1 MEGNLPFLF
10 YFVFDGNYQVQAPWR
25 AHIWR
30 GDLTEDFL
38 LYEFGG
44 LISGGAYT
52 WRGLF
57 SEFYGILNLYIINSL
72 GYLFVMFTTIIAFD
86 VMSLRERTLR
96 EVVSPG
102 RTLR

>member
-1 MEGNLPFLF
+1 MEGRFN
-10 YFVFDGNYQVQAPWR
+10 
-25 AHIWR
+25 
-30 GDLTEDFL
+30 
-38 LYEFGG
+38 GG
-44 LISGGAYT
+44 FFALRVWGAYI

-86 VMSLRERTLR
+86 VMSLGERTLR

>member
-1 MEGNLPFLF
+1 MEGRFN
-10 YFVFDGNYQVQAPWR
+10 
-25 AHIWR
+25 
-30 GDLTEDFL
+30 
-38 LYEFGG
+38 GG
-44 LISGGAYT
+44 FFALRVWGAYI

>member
-1 MEGNLPFLF
+1 MEGRFN
-10 YFVFDGNYQVQAPWR
+10 
-25 AHIWR
+25 
-30 GDLTEDFL
+30 
-38 LYEFGG
+38 GG
-44 LISGGAYT
+44 FFALRVWGAYI

-96 EVVSPG
+96 EVVSPA

>member
-1 MEGNLPFLF
+1 MEGRFNGGFFALR
-10 YFVFDGNYQVQAPWR
+10 VW
-25 AHIWR
+25 
-30 GDLTEDFL
+30 
-38 LYEFGG
+38 G

-57 SEFYGILNLYIINSL
+57 SEFYGILNLYSINSL

-86 VMSLRERTLR
+86 VMSLGERTLR

>member
-1 MEGNLPFLF
+1 MEGRF
-10 YFVFDGNYQVQAPWR
+10 
-25 AHIWR
+25 
-30 GDLTEDFL
+30 
-38 LYEFGG
+38 
-44 LISGGAYT
+44 SGGFFALRVWGAYI

-86 VMSLRERTLR
+86 VMSLGERTLQ

>member
-1 MEGNLPFLF
+1 MEGRFN
-10 YFVFDGNYQVQAPWR
+10 
-25 AHIWR
+25 
-30 GDLTEDFL
+30 
-38 LYEFGG
+38 GG
-44 LISGGAYT
+44 FFALRVWGAYI

-86 VMSLRERTLR
+86 VMSLRERILR

>member
-1 MEGNLPFLF
+1 MEGRF
-10 YFVFDGNYQVQAPWR
+10 
-25 AHIWR
+25 
-30 GDLTEDFL
+30 
-38 LYEFGG
+38 
-44 LISGGAYT
+44 SGGFFALRVWGAYI

-86 VMSLRERTLR
+86 VMSLGERTLR

>member
-1 MEGNLPFLF
+1 MEGRFNGGFFALR
-10 YFVFDGNYQVQAPWR
+10 VW
-25 AHIWR
+25 
-30 GDLTEDFL
+30 
-38 LYEFGG
+38 G

-86 VMSLRERTLR
+86 VMSLGERTLR

-102 RTLR
+102 RTLRYRKGEKPLRASVCFFD